1 MTLFDSGVAM
11 GPGTLHHGAVGTKGN
26 PFILASFSGRYYD
39 RRPDEQGVA
48 RVSRSWRIIGLIW
61 VGLLGMALCGCQ
73 ALPPIDTA
81 GGIARAA
88 LIDSAI
94 AWHTAGQ
101 AIDAP
106 GDEDVLSLAAA
117 TELAV
122 RNSPELQTAL
132 WKVRSAEADAK
143 QERLLPNPV
152 LAFTIRFVEGGGKPA
167 LEASIAQDLLA
178 LLRRGPKIS
187 VADDRLRAASAE
199 ALKEAADL
207 IAEAQQGYLAAA
219 IVDEELAILARRR
232 QLFDRLLETARTRLK
247 AGEGTRLDVTTLEA
261 QRIELDAD
269 VADKEAERTDQR
281 LGLAR
286 LIGRPGGRTDW
297 ALDRSVLPIA
307 AAGSEQECIAAAL
320 EHRPELESRRW
331 ELAALATEVELARWS
346 IFEPTD
352 IGVMS
357 QRDPD
362 WQAGPSISAPLPI
375 FDNGGA
381 KRDKAQAARVEAVH
395 LLVATQRQVIEE
407 VRKAYA
413 ALIFARAAVALT
425 GDQLLPLLEQ
435 RREQAEAAY
444 KAGES
449 DLATFL
455 LAEDSLQASR
465 FKWVELREKAGVAWV
480 KLERAVG
487 GRGAAAK
494 LAPATQP

>member
-1 MTLFDSGVAM
+1 MM
-11 GPGTLHHGAVGTKGN
+11 
-26 PFILASFSGRYYD
+26 R
-39 RRPDEQGVA
+39 
-48 RVSRSWRIIGLIW
+48 LIW
-61 VGLLGMALCGCQ
+61 VGLLMMALVGCQ
-73 ALPPIDTA
+73 TALPPIDTA

-94 AWHTAGQ
+94 EWHTEGQ
-101 AIDAP
+101 PIDAP
-106 GDEDVLSLAAA
+106 GNEDALSLAAA
-117 TELAV
+117 TELAI

-132 WKVRSAEADAK
+132 WKVRSAEADAR

-207 IAEAQQGYLAAA
+207 ISETQQSYLAAA
-219 IVDEELAILARRR
+219 VVDEELAILARRR

-261 QRIELDAD
+261 QRIELDAE

-286 LIGRPGGRTDW
+286 IIGRPAGRIDW
-297 ALDRSVLPIA
+297 TLDRSLLPTA
-307 AAGSEQECIAAAL
+307 VAGSERDWIAAAL
-320 EHRPELESRRW
+320 THRPEIESRRW
-331 ELAALATEVELARWS
+331 ELAALGSEVELARWS
-346 IFEPTD
+346 LFDPAE

-362 WQAGPSISAPLPI
+362 WQVGPTISAPLPI

-381 KRDKAQAARVEAVH
+381 RNDKAQAARVEAVH
-395 LLVATQRQVIEE
+395 QLVATQRQVIEE

-413 ALIFARAAVALT
+413 ALLAARAVAAQT

-465 FKWVELREKAGVAWV
+465 FKWVELREKAAIARV

-494 LAPATQP
+494 LSPATQP